1 MSVQE
6 RKSGVEGEHYKTC
19 KVEPDE
25 GDLRSSQAASP
36 SPGFSSNP
44 DLAQGSM
51 EYNRALRDRSAS
63 RTPTSSLLG
72 GPESACGLSSLEP
85 ERRMPSKNDIRYYHN
100 MKQQHE
106 VDRKWAR
113 AVYELGLPFNIF
125 THKVFKEAYE
135 FSKHLPG
142 YVLPGPKKL
151 SNDLLEDEFKEVKD
165 RTEKLMFPPLGFSKV
180 TITCDGWTNIQ
191 GRPIVNFLIVNKY
204 GEMYH
209 SSVDCSGIYKD
220 ALWESGELIKMIEKL
235 RPENVL
241 QFVADNAAVNRKAG
255 ELIREKYPHIVFGG
269 CVAHGLNLLSHDLG
283 QYTWITSLFDRC
295 QKMVAFIKNHHMTN
309 AIFIDKFSDG
319 LTLLRPDATRFMT
332 NFIMID
338 RAYALRYCLKEM
350 TSSKEWEKYE
360 GGIIDWTAKD
370 ILKKMH
376 TNVKLKSRLLT
387 QERCELIFVNAHARW
402 EMWNN
407 ELHPTAMLLMPF
419 YFTKPSALPYF
430 QIEHACKT
438 IIPKKIR
445 RFVDEHEEPTKFGCD
460 LSKWLDDQAEDNEV
474 RRRTEAPTFAGETSE
489 PHTDQSQERQRP
501 KKFEDDIDDDDLYS
515 EEGDAESEDDC
526 LIDVLLREQVRF
538 DNGSASARPG
548 HNERLVTVEDIA
560 YDETI
565 SISLPKVEVEQAVS
579 KPEYGRLIGK
589 MWEKFA
595 APAPAKQHVA
605 KRAKVSASNPNVP
618 LVTCS
623 NLKPKDLPAS
633 SSGQAI
639 LNYPPSHGGRYRPD
653 SPQVS
658 SQAGASSPTLSGERR
673 EATIQQ
679 EQTPGVL

>member
-1 MSVQE
+1 MLFFV
-6 RKSGVEGEHYKTC
+6 R
-19 KVEPDE
+19 
-25 GDLRSSQAASP
+25 
-36 SPGFSSNP
+36 
-44 DLAQGSM
+44 
-51 EYNRALRDRSAS
+51 
-63 RTPTSSLLG
+63 
-72 GPESACGLSSLEP
+72 
-85 ERRMPSKNDIRYYHN
+85 
-100 MKQQHE
+100 
-106 VDRKWAR
+106 
-113 AVYELGLPFNIF
+113 
-125 THKVFKEAYE
+125 
-135 FSKHLPG
+135 
-142 YVLPGPKKL
+142 KL

-220 ALWESGELIKMIEKL
+220 ALWESGELIKVIEEL

-241 QFVADNAAVNRKAG
+241 QFVAENAAVNRKAG

-319 LTLLRPDATRFMT
+319 LTLLRPGATRFMT

-360 GGIIDWTAKD
+360 GGITDWTAKGKCMDTRLTIEDKNFWDEIHDLLWLIHPIWVLLRKVDSHRHFIGHIYWESWNLED

-387 QERCELIFVNAHARW
+387 QEQCELISVNAHARW

-419 YFTKPSALPYF
+419 YFTKPSVLPYL
-430 QIEHACKT
+430 QIEHVKQSFRRYVRIYGTHVLKKQLDEIEEWYIVYSDGIPAMRDLAMQILGQSVTSSACERNWSSFPHIHNKKRNRLTVERVDKLVYVAFNKNISSIHRKLERQGAKT
-438 IIPKKIR
+438 LNKYLRSRGKQQKIR

-474 RRRTEAPTFAGETSE
+474 RGRTEAPAFAGETSE

-501 KKFEDDIDDDDLYS
+501 KKFVDDIDDDDLCS

-526 LIDVLLREQVRF
+526 LIDVLLQERVRF
-538 DNGSASARPG
+538 DNGSASVRPG

-565 SISLPKVEVEQAVS
+565 SISLPKVEVEEAVS
-579 KPEYGRLIGK
+579 KLQNT
-589 MWEKFA
+589 A
-595 APAPAKQHVA
+595 V
-605 KRAKVSASNPNVP
+605 
-618 LVTCS
+618 
-623 NLKPKDLPAS
+623 
-633 SSGQAI
+633 
-639 LNYPPSHGGRYRPD
+639 
-653 SPQVS
+653 
-658 SQAGASSPTLSGERR
+658 
-673 EATIQQ
+673 
-679 EQTPGVL
+679 